1 MTKRFWIKQT
11 LSPAPRFSSTTSRL
25 QIPPLFRE
33 NCVVD
38 VLVAFERRAF
48 SRGQADRALTF
59 LFGFCRHRA
68 RCSIFF
74 GGLPQFRSVLLT

>member
-1 MTKRFWIKQT
+1 MKQFRIKQR
-11 LSPAPRFSSTTSRL
+11 LVPVHRSLTTTFRL
-25 QIPPLFRE
+25 QFPPLFRE

-48 SRGQADRALTF
+48 SRNRADRALTF
-59 LFGFCRHRA
+59 LFDFCRHRA
-68 RCSIFF
+68 CCSIIF